1 MPVDTD
7 ALPLEGRLVAVDPG
21 DVRVGVAVSDPLQIV
36 ASALETV
43 PVDDPDDLDVLCDR
57 LAAIA
62 GEQGAVGLVVGYP
75 RTLSGREGRAA
86 ARARHLADLLREA
99 TGLPVAL
106 WDERFTTTE
115 AERVM
120 LAQDASRAERRRSVD
135 RVAAGIILQG
145 VLESQ
150 RLRRG

>member
-1 MPVDTD
+1 MDTD
-7 ALPLEGRLVAVDPG
+7 TLPLRGRLLAVDPG

-36 ASALETV
+36 ASPVETV
-43 PVDDPDDLDVLCDR
+43 GVDDPDDLAGLCGR
-57 LAAIA
+57 LATIA
-62 GEQGAVGLVVGYP
+62 RDQEAVGLVVGYP

-86 ARARHLADLLREA
+86 ARARRLADLLRET

-120 LAQDASRAERRRSVD
+120 LAQDASRAERRRSID